1 MSENTHIDKI
11 FKDGIGDMK
20 FSNAD
25 AMWQSM
31 EVDLDKE
38 KGKKKRPV
46 IFFIA
51 LAVLLTAGVF
61 SVKHFNQPAVPAI
74 AEAKIEVPT
83 IVINEVK
90 PGNKNISTQQ
100 HVAVVNDASKTS
112 GNNLNNNSSVVTAKQ
127 TATDLHNN
135 NHLLNSIAPA
145 DFKTTVAGEIAD
157 AGENIIAA
165 ENEVATN
172 DIQFEKTNATAEL
185 MTAPN
190 ATATIVIKPVS
201 RNINIP
207 TFPVEK
213 KQIAKAHK
221 ISIEAVGGGD
231 LLRVNRKAGFYAGI
245 RLNKHLDKGG
255 LISIGVNYASHTVL
269 DRYRV
274 ANKPMDRGWYD
285 AVVNNMSSVRV
296 PIYLQRQM
304 ANSKFAMM
312 IGLVPTYITAAEVYN
327 VPDSYIGDPNPY
339 RKFTLNDFNRF
350 NLLFGAGLKYTPVT
364 NGPFNRLS
372 FELSGS
378 YSFTGLV
385 KDGYKN
391 WSRVNDNFKSIQLGV
406 AFKLK

>member
-1 MSENTHIDKI
+1 M
-11 FKDGIGDMK
+11 
-20 FSNAD
+20 
-25 AMWQSM
+25 
-31 EVDLDKE
+31 
-38 KGKKKRPV
+38 
-46 IFFIA
+46 FFIA
-51 LAVLLTAGVF
+51 LAVLLTAGFF
-61 SVKHFNQPAVPAI
+61 SVKHFNQPAAPAI
-74 AEAKIEVPT
+74 AEAKTKVPT
-83 IVINEVK
+83 TVINEVK
-90 PGNKNISTQQ
+90 QGNKNISTEQT
-100 HVAVVNDASKTS
+100 VAVVNDASKTS
-112 GNNLNNNSSVVTAKQ
+112 GNKINTISSIVAAKQ
-127 TATDLHNN
+127 TAADLHNSN
-135 NHLLNSIAPA
+135 YVMNTIASA

-157 AGENIIAA
+157 AGDNIVVA
-165 ENEVATN
+165 ENELATN
-172 DIQFEKTNATAEL
+172 DVQFEKINATAEL
-185 MTAPN
+185 MTATST
-190 ATATIVIKPVS
+190 TATTVIKPVS
-201 RNINIP
+201 KNINIP

-213 KQIAKAHK
+213 KQIAKAYK
-221 ISIEAVGGGD
+221 ISLEAVGGGD

-245 RLNKHLDKGG
+245 RLNKHLDNGS
-255 LISIGVNYASHTVL
+255 LISVGVNYASHTVL

-274 ANKPMDRGWYD
+274 AGKPMDRGWYD

-350 NLLFGAGLKYTPVT
+350 NLLFGAGLKYTPVSK
-364 NGPFNRLS
+364 GPFNRLS

-406 AFKLK
+406 AYKLK